1 MKYRIKYQNIVF
13 AQGLNSH
20 QECQEWLKNNNKD
33 GMIMVNNYHAVP
45 FSELTIE
52 EYEPI
57 EEFADILERGSTLH
71 GFFLIQN
78 TAFFRL
84 EEE

>member
-1 MKYRIKYQNIVF
+1 
-13 AQGLNSH
+13 
-20 QECQEWLKNNNKD
+20 
-33 GMIMVNNYHAVP
+33 MVNNYHAVP

-57 EEFADILERGSTLH
+57 EEFADILESGSTLH